1 MQHGRRTGGPLNRRK
16 EQKDLL
22 PGTLEMLILQTLRR
36 GALHCYA
43 IAQYIQQTSQDV
55 LQVEEGSLYPAL
67 QRLLRERWVAADWGI
82 SARNRKVR
90 TYKLTPAGR
99 KQLDREIAGFH
110 RLLAGIGRVL
120 RPGEL

>member
-1 MQHGRRTGGPLNRRK
+1 LTRRNER
-16 EQKDLL
+16 KDLL

-36 GALHCYA
+36 GALHGYA

-67 QRLLRERWVAADWGI
+67 QRLLRERWVAADWGT

-90 TYKLTPAGR
+90 TYKLTAAGR
-99 KQLDREIAGFH
+99 KQLDREIAGFD
-110 RLLAGIGRVL
+110 RLLAGIGRVM
-120 RPGEL
+120 RPAEV

>member
-1 MQHGRRTGGPLNRRK
+1 MKRRK

-36 GALHCYA
+36 GALHGYA
-43 IAQYIQQTSQDV
+43 IAQHIQRASGDV

-67 QRLLRERWVAADWGI
+67 QRLLCEGWVVADWGI

-90 TYKLTPAGR
+90 TYRLTTAGR
-99 KQLDREIAGFH
+99 RQLDREIFGFE
-110 RLLAGIGRVL
+110 RLLQAIGRVM
-120 RPGEL
+120 RPAES